1 MVVIH
6 FVFKRRSTDGST
18 CFENAKLLIQDLRI
32 GETLILRRL
41 AQMRRPHDLL
51 RHHQIV
57 CLRPIYAFLALY

>member
-6 FVFKRRSTDGST
+6 LVFKRRSTDRPTG
-18 CFENAKLLIQDLRI
+18 FENAKLLIQDLRI

-41 AQMRRPHDLL
+41 AQMRRPHNLL
-51 RHHQIV
+51 GHHQIV